1 MGLRS
6 LLLCAILLGTGAAQ
20 PLVAQSL
27 PSAFEAA
34 AKSDWPAANAQ
45 LPQSDALTQDLLIW
59 TWLRAEEST
68 APYTVYRDFL
78 ARRPDWP
85 GLERLRAQGELAIPV
100 GTPAS
105 DVVAFFAGAQP
116 QTGEGAVKLINAH
129 SAQGD
134 TDGAAKM
141 LREIWRGVS
150 LTEEGQAAL
159 LGAYGRSLAPHHTE
173 RADAALWAG
182 RTGDALAVLDLVPAR
197 DKPAL
202 AARIALQRGAADADR
217 LYAAL
222 PATERETPGVAL
234 ARFNHL
240 TARGDYTEAA
250 AFVLSRNG
258 SAAAL
263 GQPARWAGSRSTV
276 ARWLMREGDYGRAY
290 EVARQHQLSAADG
303 EAFAD
308 LEWLTGYI
316 ALRFLADPASAI
328 AHFDAMARAV
338 SGPISMSRAGYW
350 LGRAHERRGDQVS
363 AAAAYAGA
371 AHFQTAFYGLLA
383 AERLGLSL
391 DPDLAGREVFP
402 DWRQAPFVG
411 TDTARA
417 ALTLLSAGQRSG
429 AVVFF
434 LQLARQLDRTELGQ
448 LDQILAA
455 MNEPFFRLLVA
466 KTALDRGILIPAAYF
481 PIHPLAEMDL
491 PVSPELA
498 LSVARRESEFNA
510 TVGSPVGALG
520 LMQVM
525 PGTAEMVAR
534 DLGLDYD
541 KWRLVNDW
549 EYNATLGARYLADLE
564 ERFGPS
570 PVMIA
575 AGYNAGPRRPLEW
588 MDARGDPRQGQI
600 DIVDWIEMIPFK
612 ETRNYVQRVTE
623 AIPIYRARL
632 SGQTGT
638 IRFAELLI
646 GEKPLI
652 RPRARPASEGAPAP
666 QPALPTAPG
675 SSPRPQARP

>member
-1 MGLRS
+1 MGLCS
-6 LLLCAILLGTGAAQ
+6 LLLCAALLGAGAAQ
-20 PLVAQSL
+20 PLAAQSL
-27 PSAFEAA
+27 TSAFEAA
-34 AKSDWPAANAQ
+34 AKSDWPVATSQ
-45 LPQSDALTQDLLIW
+45 LSQSDALTQDLLIW
-59 TWLRAEEST
+59 TWLRAEDSS
-68 APYTVYRDFL
+68 APFSIYRDFL
-78 ARRPDWP
+78 ARRADWP
-85 GLERLRAQGELAIPV
+85 GLDRLRAQGELAIPT
-100 GTPAS
+100 GTPAGE
-105 DVVAFFAGAQP
+105 VIAFFAGARP
-116 QTGEGAVKLINAH
+116 QTGEGAVKLINAL

-134 TDGAAKM
+134 NDGAAKM
-141 LREIWRGVS
+141 LREVWRSVS

-159 LGAYGRSLAPHHTE
+159 LAAYGRSLAPLHAE

-182 RTGDALAVLDLVPAR
+182 RTGDASAVLDLVPAR

-202 AARIALQRGAADADR
+202 AARIALQRGAADADG
-217 LYAAL
+217 LYSAL
-222 PATERETPGVAL
+222 PTAERETPGVAL
-234 ARFNHL
+234 ARFNQL
-240 TARGDYTEAA
+240 TGRGDYTEAA
-250 AFVLSRNG
+250 AFLLARSG

-263 GQPARWAGSRSTV
+263 GQPARWAGSRGIV

-290 EVARQHQLSAADG
+290 EVARQHQMSAADG
-303 EAFAD
+303 EGFAD

-316 ALRFLADPASAI
+316 ALRFLADPTAAI

-371 AHFQTAFYGLLA
+371 AQFQTAFYGLLA

-391 DPDLAGREVFP
+391 DPSLAGREAFP

-411 TDTARA
+411 TETTRA

-429 AVVFF
+429 AVQFF
-434 LQLARQLDRTELGQ
+434 LQLARRLERTELGQ

-455 MNEPFFRLLVA
+455 MNEPFFQVLVA

-491 PVSPELA
+491 PVDRELA
-498 LSVARRESEFNA
+498 LAIARRESEFNA

-525 PGTAEMVAR
+525 PGTAEMVSK
-534 DLGLDYD
+534 DLGLSYD

-549 EYNATLGARYLADLE
+549 EYNVTLGTQYLADLE

-575 AGYNAGPRRPLEW
+575 AGYNAGPRRPQEW
-588 MDARGDPRQGQI
+588 MDARGDPRQGEI
-600 DIVDWIEMIPFK
+600 DVVDWIEMIPFK

-632 SGQTGT
+632 TGQTGT

-652 RPRARPASEGAPAP
+652 RPRARPEPSI
-666 QPALPTAPG
+666 
-675 SSPRPQARP
+675 RPEARP

>member
-6 LLLCAILLGTGAAQ
+6 LLLCAVLLGSGAAQ
-20 PLVAQSL
+20 PLAAQSL
-27 PSAFEAA
+27 PAAFEAA
-34 AKSDWPAANAQ
+34 AKSDWPTATAQ
-45 LPQSDALTQDLLIW
+45 LPQSDTLTQDLLIW
-59 TWLRAEEST
+59 TWLRAEGST
-68 APYTVYRDFL
+68 APFTAYRDFL
-78 ARRPDWP
+78 ARRADWP
-85 GLERLRAQGELAIPV
+85 GLDRLRAQGELSIPT
-100 GTPAS
+100 GTPAAE
-105 DVVAFFAGAQP
+105 VVAFFGGARP
-116 QTGEGAVKLINAH
+116 QTGEGAVKLINAL
-129 SAQGD
+129 STQGD
-134 TDGAAKM
+134 SAGAETM
-141 LREIWRGVS
+141 LREVWRSAS
-150 LTEEGQAAL
+150 LTDTGQAAL
-159 LGAYGRSLAPHHTE
+159 LASYGRSLAPLHAE

-182 RTGDALAVLDLVPAR
+182 RTSDAAAVLDLVPVR
-197 DKPAL
+197 DKAAF
-202 AARIALQRGAADADR
+202 AARVAMQRGAGDADR

-222 PATERETPGVAL
+222 SPAERESTGVAL
-234 ARFNHL
+234 ARFALL
-240 TARGDYTEAA
+240 TARGDYTDAA
-250 AFVLSRNG
+250 AFLLPRTG

-263 GQPARWAGSRSTV
+263 GQPARWAANRSTV
-276 ARWLMREGDYGRAY
+276 ARWLMREGQYGLAY
-290 EVARQHQLSAADG
+290 DLARQHHLTAADG

-308 LEWLTGYI
+308 LEWLAGYV

-371 AHFQTAFYGLLA
+371 AQFQTAFYGLLA

-391 DPDLAGREVFP
+391 DPALAGREVFP

-411 TDTARA
+411 SDTARA

-455 MNEPFFRLLVA
+455 MNEPFFRLLIA

-491 PVSPELA
+491 PVSRELA
-498 LSVARRESEFNA
+498 LSIARRESEFNS

-549 EYNATLGARYLADLE
+549 EYNATLGAQYLADLE

-575 AGYNAGPRRPLEW
+575 AGYNAGPRRPEEW
-588 MDARGDPRQGQI
+588 IEARGDPRQGQI
-600 DIVDWIEMIPFK
+600 DVVDWIEMIPFR

-632 SGQTGT
+632 SGQTGA

-652 RPRARPASEGAPAP
+652 RPRARPA
-666 QPALPTAPG
+666 PTT
-675 SSPRPQARP
+675 RPEARP